1 MFILKLHPFC
11 QKIYFAS
18 HTQIIAI
25 LEFYSKEPSFG
36 LKAPGS
42 KKKINCDLSK
52 KIVIQ
57 FALLF

>member
-42 KKKINCDLSK
+42 KKKIKL
-52 KIVIQ
+52 
-57 FALLF
+57 